1 MQNFK
6 HMLVIVKSLL
16 RLILKSKKAYFEL
29 KNASFKN
36 TNVEQSWL
44 YPAVIIAS
52 TSKFQKL

>member
-6 HMLVIVKSLL
+6 HMLVIVESLL

-36 TNVEQSWL
+36 TNVEQS
-44 YPAVIIAS
+44 
-52 TSKFQKL
+52 